1 MSTLKEYDVIVV
13 GTGAGGCTVARE
25 MALAG
30 KSVLMLEKGG
40 RWERMGNPISIMM
53 GLANMGVNV
62 SREGYFVTI
71 PNNYGGLSNFTA
83 GCASPPAGLVWDPVG
98 IDLSAEAE
106 EAKKEMKIQIMPDEI
121 CGDQNLRLLET
132 ANNMGF
138 NWQKI
143 EKFIEPEK
151 CVDNCSNTMNGDKY
165 GAKWT
170 ARRYGDEA
178 VRHGA
183 ELKLHRKV
191 TNVIVEN
198 GKAVGVRAN
207 HAGRDEIYHGRT
219 IVLSGGLFNVYLLR
233 DVGIHEAGQTFTCDW
248 LEFIG
253 GKIPGLKN
261 KGMNPM
267 AVGDLSYY
275 ESDGLVILP
284 VFPPWMLFSSL
295 AAFSGPDAWRK
306 MIHFRNYTGIM
317 VKIRDDAKGEIYK
330 KFRTGIPNFSK
341 PLTDM
346 DRMKLDKGYDI
357 VKRILLKAG
366 ADERSMIRLKPLGAH
381 PSSTCAVGKVVDT
394 DLQTRIPNLY
404 CCDAS
409 VTPCSLGTPVVWTV
423 VSLGKR
429 LAKHLNQKAA

>member
-1 MSTLKEYDVIVV
+1 MNTGKEYDVIVV

-25 MALAG
+25 MALSG
-30 KSVLMLEKGG
+30 KRVLMLEKGG
-40 RWERMGNPISIMM
+40 RWDRMGNSLAIMM
-53 GLANMGVNV
+53 GLANMGVNM
-62 SREGYFVTI
+62 SREGHFVTI

-83 GCASPPAGLVWDPVG
+83 GCATPPAKLVWDPVG
-98 IDLSAEAE
+98 IDLSEEAE
-106 EAKKEMKIQIMPDEI
+106 EAKKEMKVQIMPDEI
-121 CGDQNLRLLET
+121 CGDQNLRLLEI
-132 ANNMGF
+132 ANDIGF
-138 NWQKI
+138 NWKKM

-178 VRHGA
+178 MEHGA
-183 ELKLHRKV
+183 ELKLRRRV
-191 TNVIVEN
+191 TKVIVEN
-198 GKAVGVRAN
+198 GKAVGVTAR
-207 HAGRDEIYHGRT
+207 HAGKDETYHGKT

-233 DVGIHEAGQTFTCDW
+233 DAGIQEAGQTFTCDW

-253 GKIPGLKN
+253 AKIPGLKN

-284 VFPPWMLFSSL
+284 VFPGWFLFTGL
-295 AAFSGPDAWRK
+295 AAVMGPKAWSK
-306 MIHFRNYTGIM
+306 IMNFRNYTGIM
-317 VKIRDDAKGEIYK
+317 VKIRDDAEGEIYK
-330 KFRTGIPNFSK
+330 KFRKGIPNFSK
-341 PLTDM
+341 PITHQ
-346 DRMKLDKGYDI
+346 DRMRLDKGYDI
-357 VKRILLKAG
+357 IKKIFQKAG
-366 ADERSMIRLKPLGAH
+366 ADESSMLRLNPLGAH
-381 PSSTCAVGKVVDT
+381 PSSTCSVGKVVDT

-409 VTPCSLGTPVVWTV
+409 VTPSALGTPVVWTV

-429 LAKHLNQKAA
+429 LAKHLNERN